1 LGVECGWSWQQQS
14 GAERNESAA
23 MMMTTRRSRGMESS
37 AGAMGSNR
45 WNVLGVCMLVVV
57 SFWSFAHGATDQ
69 ADGK

>member
-1 LGVECGWSWQQQS
+1 MGVECGWSNR

-23 MMMTTRRSRGMESS
+23 MMMTTMKRRSRGMESS

-45 WNVLGVCMLVVV
+45 WSVLGVCVLVVV

>member
-1 LGVECGWSWQQQS
+1 MNAAGVGSS
-14 GAERNESAA
+14 NRGAKRNESAS
-23 MMMTTRRSRGMESS
+23 MMMLTRSRGMESS

-45 WNVLGVCMLVVV
+45 WNVLGVCVLVVV

>member
-1 LGVECGWSWQQQS
+1 MNAAGVGSS
-14 GAERNESAA
+14 SRGAERNESAA
-23 MMMTTRRSRGMESS
+23 MMMMTRSRGMESS

-45 WNVLGVCMLVVV
+45 WNVLGVCVLVVV